1 MTKLIEKIKTNKG
14 SNYSSNKEN
23 HLSIQLS
30 LDGFSF
36 CIYDGSTE
44 ALVAYSTYELQTGGS
59 PYKLLD
65 LIKEIFETDELLQP
79 IYNSVS
85 VSHFNNLVTQVPK
98 AFFNIE
104 ELSTYLQY
112 SIKVLEDDYI
122 TYDEISGT
130 EIINVYI
137 PFVNINNF
145 LLDRFGSFIFKH
157 SSTVFIEKIA
167 QEFKHNDKDTI
178 FVNVYNGSYE
188 LLALKGNKLQL
199 FNSFTFNTKED
210 FAYYILFTAEQL
222 EWNPEEFSLIL
233 MGDIEK
239 DSELYNTIY
248 NYVRNVSF
256 YKNSKGYT
264 LLIDYSSHAHFTLL
278 NS

>member
-1 MTKLIEKIKTNKG
+1 MTKLIEKIKTNKVNNYT
-14 SNYSSNKEN
+14 SNEEN

-36 CIYDGSTE
+36 CIYNEVTQ
-44 ALVAYSTYELQTGGS
+44 ALEAYSTYEIETGGS
-59 PYKLLD
+59 PYKHLTLL
-65 LIKEIFETDELLQP
+65 KEIFETDELLEPQ
-79 IYNSVS
+79 YKSVS
-85 VSHFNNLVTQVPK
+85 VSHFNNLVAQVPK

-104 ELSTYLQY
+104 ELSSYLQY
-112 SIKVLEDDYI
+112 SIKILEDDYI

-145 LLDRFGSFIFKH
+145 LLDRFGSFVFKH

-167 QEFKHNDKDTI
+167 QEFKHNDQDTI
-178 FVNVYNGSYE
+178 FVNVYNSSYE

-210 FAYYILFTAEQL
+210 FIYYILFTAEQL
-222 EWNPEEFSLIL
+222 DWNPEEFSLIL

-239 DSELYNTIY
+239 DSEIYNTVY

-264 LLIDYSSHAHFTLL
+264 LMKDNSAHAHFTLL

>member
-1 MTKLIEKIKTNKG
+1 MTKQIDKTTTNKG
-14 SNYSSNKEN
+14 SSYTSNKEN

-36 CIYDGSTE
+36 CIYNGATQ
-44 ALVAYSTYELQTGGS
+44 ALEAYSTYELQSESS
-59 PYKLLD
+59 PYKLLE

-79 IYNSVS
+79 IYSSVS

-98 AFFNIE
+98 AFFNPD
-104 ELSTYLQY
+104 ELASYLQY
-112 SIKVLEDDYI
+112 SIKILEDDYI

-130 EIINVYI
+130 DIINVYI
-137 PFVNINNF
+137 PFVNINNYF
-145 LLDRFGSFIFKH
+145 VERFGSFVFKH

-167 QEFKHNDKDTI
+167 QEFKHNDENTI
-178 FVNVYNGSYE
+178 FVNVFNGSYE
-188 LLALKGNKLQL
+188 LLALKGNKPQL
-199 FNSFTFNTKED
+199 FNSFSFTTKED
-210 FAYYILFTAEQL
+210 FIYYILFTAEQL
-222 EWNPEEFSLIL
+222 EWNPEEFSLVL

-239 DSELYNTIY
+239 DSEIYSTVY

-264 LLIDYSSHAHFTLL
+264 LLKDNSAHAHFTLL

>member
-1 MTKLIEKIKTNKG
+1 MTKLIEKIKTNKVNNYT
-14 SNYSSNKEN
+14 SNEEN

-36 CIYDGSTE
+36 CIYNGATQALE
-44 ALVAYSTYELQTGGS
+44 AYGTYELETGGS
-59 PYKLLD
+59 PYKHLE
-65 LIKEIFETDELLQP
+65 LIKEIFKTDELLQP

-98 AFFNIE
+98 AFFNIK
-104 ELSTYLQY
+104 ELSSYLQY
-112 SIKVLEDDYI
+112 SIKVLKDDYI
-122 TYDEISGT
+122 TYDEVSGT
-130 EIINVYI
+130 DMMNVYI

-145 LLDRFGSFIFKH
+145 LLERFGSFVFKH
-157 SSTVFIEKIA
+157 SSTVFIEKIT
-167 QEFKHNDKDTI
+167 QEFKHNDEDTI
-178 FVNVYNGSYE
+178 FVNVYNNSYE

-199 FNSFTFNTKED
+199 FNSFSFKTKED
-210 FAYYILFTAEQL
+210 FIYYILFTAEQL
-222 EWNPEEFSLIL
+222 DWNPEEFSLIL
-233 MGDIEK
+233 MGAIEK
-239 DSELYNTIY
+239 DSELYNTVY

-264 LLIDYSSHAHFTLL
+264 LLKDCSAHAHFTLL